1 MSGASANAA
10 ARRRRG
16 VTAANPT
23 PNYTTTQNNSSKI
36 QQLPAAPPVP
46 NLTIPQ
52 TLMFLDSRLSKI
64 EQKLSSTTETM
75 LDINGNIDVSLL
87 PQKIGTL
94 EQKLNTMEQ
103 QINTLE
109 KNINDNVITRLNGF
123 ASTMSSLETKI
134 NNIPRL

>member
-36 QQLPAAPPVP
+36 QQSPAAPPVP

-87 PQKIGTL
+87 CKEWITTVG
-94 EQKLNTMEQ
+94 LNFH
-103 QINTLE
+103 LF
-109 KNINDNVITRLNGF
+109 NDNNEVEIIFRNGKKVASALN
-123 ASTMSSLETKI
+123 KI
-134 NNIPRL
+134 EELI